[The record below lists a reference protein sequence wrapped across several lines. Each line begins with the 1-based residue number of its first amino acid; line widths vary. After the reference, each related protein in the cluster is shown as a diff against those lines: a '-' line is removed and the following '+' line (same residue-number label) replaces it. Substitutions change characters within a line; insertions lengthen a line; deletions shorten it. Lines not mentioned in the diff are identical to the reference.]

1 MAVRALRREVL
12 RTGVGRLGVAMALLL
27 TVLAVWVVVSYPA
40 DFGPRRWSDPSVWA
54 DYPKAAPPAWTTLLG
69 GNRVQHRILSA
80 TEPATVV
87 TRGPAEIRTYAM
99 PFTFAEDEPPTFLS
113 FRMGEVTY
121 SGRPPSYSVV
131 LVRPDG
137 HEVPLFRDT
146 VRGPRPGEQ
155 PPYRRNVDEPMR
167 VLLSAE
173 PTAVE
178 SIVKGLAEQ
187 YGVGVDAADLQG
199 RPERAL
205 FGVPDDAGGYSP
217 LRGDYRLEVRM
228 AVADTTDTLA
238 GVGAVAGGS
247 VYGLAGTDTQGRDL
261 MEGLLYGLPVA
272 LLIGI
277 SAALV
282 STAIG
287 TGLGLV
293 SGFMGGRVDLV
304 IQRTADIIN
313 NVPTLPLLI
322 FMVFV
327 LGPQLW
333 LILLVLVAFSWPG
346 LTIMVRSMVL
356 GMRGGSE
363 VEAARALGASRR
375 WIIRRHVFPH
385 TAPFVFTQLIFFV
398 PAAIL
403 AEAGLAFLGLG
414 DPSLP
419 TWGQILENGFRT
431 GAVFL
436 GYWWWVIAPGLAI
449 VITAVTFMLLS
460 LAMEPVV
467 NPRLRRES

>member
-1 MAVRALRREVL
+1 MRALRKEVL
-12 RTGVGRLGVAMALLL
+12 RTGVGRMGVAMAIIL
-27 TVLAVWVVVSYPA
+27 TVLAVWVVVTYPS
-40 DFGPRRWSDPSVWA
+40 DFGPKRWSDPSVWA

-69 GNRVQHRILSA
+69 GNRVQHRILTA
-80 TEPATVV
+80 TEPASVV

-99 PFTFAEDEPPTFLS
+99 PFTFNESEAPTFLS
-113 FRMGEVTY
+113 FRLGEVTY

-137 HEVPLFRDT
+137 NEVALFRDT
-146 VRGPRPGEQ
+146 VTGPRPNETA
-155 PPYRRNVDEPMR
+155 PYVRNAEEPVR

-173 PTAVE
+173 SGAAEATA
-178 SIVKGLAEQ
+178 KMLAEA
-187 YGVGVDAADLQG
+187 YGVTIDPASIQG
-199 RPERAL
+199 RPEAAL
-205 FGVPDDAGGYSP
+205 FGTPDGNGGFTP
-217 LRGDYRLEVRM
+217 LPGDYRIEVRV
-228 AVADTTDTLA
+228 AVADTADTIA
-238 GVGAVAGGS
+238 QVGAVAGGA
-247 VYGLAGTDTQGRDL
+247 VYGWAGTDTQGRDL
-261 MEGLLYGLPVA
+261 MEGLLFGLPVA

-277 SAALV
+277 SAAVV

-287 TGLGLV
+287 TGLGLI

-346 LTIMVRSMVL
+346 MTILVRSMVL
-356 GMRGGSE
+356 GLRGGSE
-363 VEAARALGASRR
+363 VEAARALGASKR
-375 WIIRRHVFPH
+375 WIIRKHVFPH

-460 LAMEPVV
+460 LALEPVV

>member
-1 MAVRALRREVL
+1 VRALRKEVL
-12 RTGVGRLGVAMALLL
+12 RTGVGRVGVAMAIIL
-27 TVLAVWVVVSYPA
+27 TVLAVWVVVTYPA
-40 DFGPRRWSDPSVWA
+40 DFGPKRWSDPSVWA
-54 DYPKAAPPAWTTLLG
+54 DYPKAAPPAWTTLAG
-69 GNRVQHRILSA
+69 GDRVQHRILSA
-80 TEPATVV
+80 TEPSDVV

-99 PFTFAEDEPPTFLS
+99 PFTFSEAEAPTFLS
-113 FRMGEVTY
+113 FRLGEVAY

-137 HEVPLFRDT
+137 YEAVLYRDT
-146 VRGPRPGEQ
+146 VTGPRPNEEA
-155 PPYRRNVDEPMR
+155 PFRRNVDEPQR
-167 VLLSAE
+167 ILLSAE
-173 PTAVE
+173 SGAAE
-178 SIVKGLAEQ
+178 SIAKVFAEA
-187 YGVGVDAADLQG
+187 YGVTVDPAAIQG
-199 RPERAL
+199 RPEAAL
-205 FGVPDDAGGYSP
+205 FGTPDGEGGFAP
-217 LRGDYRLEVRM
+217 LPGEYRIEVRF
-228 AVADTTDTLA
+228 AVADATDTLA
-238 GVGAVAGGS
+238 EVGAVAGGA

-261 MEGLLYGLPVA
+261 MEGLLYGLPIA

-277 SAALV
+277 AAAV
-282 STAIG
+282 ASTAIG

-346 LTIMVRSMVL
+346 MTILVRSMVL
-356 GMRGGSE
+356 GLSGGSE
-363 VEAARALGASRR
+363 VEAARALGASKR
-375 WIIRRHVFPH
+375 WIIRKHIFPH

-460 LAMEPVV
+460 LALEPVV